1 MTPSSSIAWPRFVE
15 LVRLH
20 ERFVLTTHMRPDCDA
35 LGSELGM
42 ADILLSLGKQ
52 VRIVNG
58 DSVPPHLRFID
69 PGNRILQLGKDV
81 SPADLA
87 ADHVLLILDTSA
99 WGQLGPVAD
108 VLRHWHGVKMVLDHH
123 ASQDDL
129 GAEMFKNVHAEATG
143 RLVCEAGEQLGAP
156 LGEQTAFPL
165 LAAITTDTGWFRFSS
180 TTGETLRVA
189 ARLLD
194 AGARPEVLYRQ
205 LYEQDSLARLH
216 LFGRVLA
223 RATAEADG
231 RLIYITVLAQDFA
244 ETGAHSSDT
253 EDLIN
258 FTLKVRGT
266 EVAIIFIEVGA
277 ETFKVS
283 FRSRSTVDVSKLA
296 EGFGG
301 GGHRQAAGATVHGTL
316 ADVQGRVLA
325 AVRGSLK

>member
-1 MTPSSSIAWPRFVE
+1 MTSSSVINWSRFCE
-15 LVRLH
+15 LIRLH

-42 ADILLSLGKQ
+42 ADILISLGKQ
-52 VRIVNG
+52 VKIVNG

-69 PGNRILQLGKDV
+69 PDQRIRQLHTDIT
-81 SPADLA
+81 PADLA
-87 ADHVLLILDTSA
+87 HEQVLLVLDTSA
-99 WGQLGPVAD
+99 WGQLGPMAEVMKQ
-108 VLRHWHGVKMVLDHH
+108 WPGIKMVLDHH
-123 ASQDDL
+123 ASQDEM
-129 GAEMFKNVHAEATG
+129 GAEMFKNVKAEATG

-156 LGEQTAFPL
+156 LPEKTAFPL

-194 AGARPEVLYRQ
+194 AGARPEALYRQ

-223 RATAEADG
+223 RTVSEVDG
-231 RLIYITVLAQDFA
+231 RLIHISVLADDFA
-244 ETGAHSSDT
+244 ATGALSSDT

-266 EVAIIFIEVGA
+266 EVAIIFIEVSP

-283 FRSRSTVDVSKLA
+283 FRSRSHVDVSKLA
-296 EGFGG
+296 ERFGG
-301 GGHRQAAGATVHGTL
+301 GGHRQAAGATVRGSL
-316 ADVQGRVLA
+316 ADVQAQVLA
-325 AVRGSLK
+325 AARETLL